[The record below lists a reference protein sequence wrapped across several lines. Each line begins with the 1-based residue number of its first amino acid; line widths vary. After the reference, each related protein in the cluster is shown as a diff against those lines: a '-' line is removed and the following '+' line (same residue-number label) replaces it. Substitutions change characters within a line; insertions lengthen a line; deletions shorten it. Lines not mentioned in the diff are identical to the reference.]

1 MQRCLLASGGQHL
14 KTETLGVAMNNTRGR
29 RLLRLG
35 VALVVFA
42 LVLAAV
48 ILSGTLSASAGE
60 RQSLSMFQ
68 GTPVVGLSAQSYS
81 IPEGNT
87 ATISVFISQAPATT
101 VTVEYLTVPGTAI
114 ANVDYVPANGILTFP
129 PSVNTPRTFQ
139 VQTLHNTS
147 SAEDRQVNLV
157 LRNPINALLS
167 ANNST
172 AVLIIQDIDPTPTAT
187 SGATGTPIYT
197 DQYEPNNT
205 LNTAYPTAAGANA
218 LCNATLWP
226 VGDLD
231 YYSFVGKAGKAYEVL
246 TSNLSPGLDT
256 VLTVFNT
263 NGNVIGSND
272 DYTFGSS
279 ASRVVFSA
287 STDGFYYARVV
298 NNSPQDPANKTYCFE
313 INEIQGTATPTPLP
327 TGTRVPGP
335 DICEYNGDFNSACLY
350 GAGDTFNMNFVP
362 IWGEGPDNDFYR
374 MWVKPGILYTC
385 ETFDLSSVNDTN
397 MILYDQNQ
405 NGIGGNDDKAPG
417 DFGSKVSYQSTYTGW
432 LFILVGPHAPPE
444 YALSY
449 LYTYSLR
456 CTDELAPTPTP
467 TSPPFTGVVPRP
479 PTPTPIPSPSPTPE
493 GTTVAGVPTVPPT
506 PTPNVQ
512 VAPLPTSPP
521 TGGTEQTLNVELT
534 VYFDA
539 NMNFTPEQTEG
550 VQDVAV
556 SVYDNA
562 TNELLAFGYTN
573 ETGVIRFGS
582 LVVSGALRISI
593 PFLQYNQIVAS
604 DSNIFIRIAPLTP
617 IINTP

>member
-1 MQRCLLASGGQHL
+1 
-14 KTETLGVAMNNTRGR
+14 MNNTRQR
-29 RLLRLG
+29 RLVRSA
-35 VALVVFA
+35 VALVVFGFA
-42 LVLAAV
+42 LAAV

-60 RQSLSMFQ
+60 PQSVSMLQ
-68 GTPVVGLSAQSYS
+68 GTPTVGFKFQSYS
-81 IPEGNT
+81 VPEGGT
-87 ATISVFISQAPATT
+87 ATISVVISQAPVTT
-101 VTVEYLTVPGTAI
+101 ATVEYLTVDGTAV
-114 ANVDYVPANGILTFP
+114 ANQDYLPANGVLIFT
-129 PSVNTPRTFQ
+129 PSGGTEQSFF
-139 VQTLHNTS
+139 VQTI
-147 SAEDRQVNLV
+147 EDTIHEEDQTVNLV
-157 LRNPINALLS
+157 LRNPVNALLN
-167 ANNST
+167 ANSST
-172 AVLIIQDIDPTPTAT
+172 AVLTIVDDDPAPTAT
-187 SGATGTPIYT
+187 SGVTSTPIYT
-197 DQYEPNNT
+197 DRYEPNNT
-205 LNTAYPTAAGANA
+205 LNTAYPTAAGASA
-218 LCNATLWP
+218 LCDATLWP

-256 VLTVFNT
+256 ILTVFNT

-287 STDGFYYARVV
+287 SADGFYYARVV

-313 INEIQGTATPTPLP
+313 VREIQGTATPTPLP

-335 DICEYNGDFNSACLY
+335 DICEYNGDFNASCLY
-350 GAGDTFNMNFVP
+350 GTGDTFNMNFVP
-362 IWGEGPDNDFYR
+362 AWGEGPDNDFYR

-417 DFGSKVSYQSTYTGW
+417 DFGSKVSWQSNYTGW

-456 CTDELAPTPTP
+456 CTDVVAPTPTA
-467 TSPPFTGVVPRP
+467 TSPPITGVVPRP
-479 PTPTPIPSPSPTPE
+479 PTPTPVLSPSPTPA
-493 GTTVAGVPTVPPT
+493 GTTVAVAPTTLPT
-506 PTPNVQ
+506 ATPNVQ

-521 TGGTEQTLNVELT
+521 VGGIAQTLNVELT
-534 VYFDA
+534 VYFDV

-550 VQDVAV
+550 VQDMAI

-573 ETGVIRFGS
+573 ETGMIRFGS
-582 LVVSGALRISI
+582 LSVTGALRISI

-604 DSNIFIRIAPLTP
+604 DSSIFIRIAPLTP
-617 IINTP
+617 IAGTP

>member
-1 MQRCLLASGGQHL
+1 
-14 KTETLGVAMNNTRGR
+14 MNNTRR
-29 RLLRLG
+29 NRMVRFG
-35 VALVVFA
+35 VVLVVLALVI
-42 LVLAAV
+42 AAV
-48 ILSGTLSASAGE
+48 FLAGTLGASADE
-60 RQSLSMFQ
+60 RRSAPLLQT
-68 GTPVVGLSAQSYS
+68 TPVVGFKFQSYS
-81 IPEGNT
+81 VPEGGT
-87 ATISVFISQAPATT
+87 ASISVVITQAPVTT
-101 VTVEYLTVPGTAI
+101 ATVEYLTVDGTAV
-114 ANVDYVPANGILTFP
+114 ANQDYLPANGVLTFT
-129 PSVNTPRTFQ
+129 PSSGTELTFI
-139 VQTLHNTS
+139 VQTI
-147 SAEDRQVNLV
+147 EDSVSEPDQTVNLV
-157 LRNPINALLS
+157 LRNPVNALLN
-167 ANNST
+167 ANSST
-172 AVLIIQDIDPTPTAT
+172 AVLTIVDDDPTPTAT
-187 SGATGTPIYT
+187 SSGATSTPIFT

-205 LNTAYPTAAGANA
+205 LNTAYPTSVGASA

-231 YYSFVGKAGKAYEVL
+231 YYSFVGKPGRAYEVL

-256 VLTVFNT
+256 ILTVYNT

-287 STDGFYYARVV
+287 NVDGFYYARVV
-298 NNSPQDPANKTYCFE
+298 NNSPQNPANKTYCFE
-313 INEIQGTATPTPLP
+313 VREIQGTATPTPLP

-335 DICEYNGDFNSACLY
+335 DLCEYNGDFNSACLY
-350 GAGDTFNMNFVP
+350 GTGDTFNMNFVP
-362 IWGEGPDNDFYR
+362 IWGDGPDNDFYR

-385 ETFDLSSVNDTN
+385 QTFDLSSVNDTN

-417 DFGSKVSYQSTYTGW
+417 DFGSEVSYLSTYTGW

-449 LYTYSLR
+449 LYTYSLQ
-456 CTDELAPTPTP
+456 CTDVVAPTPTA
-467 TSPPFTGVVPRP
+467 TSPPVTGVVPRP
-479 PTPTPIPSPSPTPE
+479 PTPTPIPSPSATPVGTNVAVAPT
-493 GTTVAGVPTVPPT
+493 TPPT

-521 TGGTEQTLNVELT
+521 SGGTQQTLSVDLT

-582 LVVSGALRISI
+582 LVVTGALRISI

-617 IINTP
+617 ITSTP